1 MKHRL
6 GRSHDARGT
15 LRYRWTPR
23 LRSSLHV
30 VLMGLMAAALTS
42 HITSAAA
49 AQDLTVPSSANA
61 FNPAISLILS
71 GTYTHTRQDPA
82 TYALPGFALGDA
94 ASPGQRG
101 LGISATELH
110 LGANVDPDLYGA
122 MALIINPDNTVAL
135 EEVYF
140 QTTSLGYGVTVK
152 GGRFFSGI
160 GAINQKHPH
169 AWDFIDEPLVY
180 RAFLNFQYGDDGLQV
195 RWIAP
200 TDTFIELGGEVLRGS
215 GFVAGGSGKNGV
227 GSHSLFAHIG
237 GDVGVSQ
244 SWRVGGALL
253 NAAPR
258 DRESGDIAAGLPDK
272 FRGDSRLWAADFI
285 WKWAPNGNPRIR
297 NAVIQGEYFWREDD
311 GSMSGAVSGI
321 SGDYRARQSGGYLQG
336 VYQFMPRWRAGLR
349 YDMLVTH
356 ELNDASGTLAD
367 PNYNPLRASVI
378 LEFTKSEFSRF
389 RVQYNADQSQSDSV
403 DHQVYAQYQ
412 LSLGAHGGHQ
422 F

>member
-1 MKHRL
+1 MFRYILSTVTVAAFSASVLAAETDVSDTEQHLQTIEQRL
-6 GRSHDARGT
+6 QRLENAPPVN
-15 LRYRWTPR
+15 TP
-23 LRSSLHV
+23 V
-30 VLMGLMAAALTS
+30 A
-42 HITSAAA
+42 
-49 AQDLTVPSSANA
+49 SANA

-71 GTYTHTRQDPA
+71 GTYTDLSQDPA

-101 LGISATELH
+101 LGISPTELH
-110 LGANVDPDLYGA
+110 LGTNIDPDLYGA
-122 MALIINPDNTVAL
+122 MALILNPDDTVAL

-140 QTTSLGYGVTVK
+140 QTIGLDHGVTVK

-160 GAINQKHPH
+160 GALNQKHPH
-169 AWDFIDEPLVY
+169 AWDFIDEPLAY
-180 RAFLNFQYGDDGLQV
+180 RAFLNYQYRDDGLQV

-200 TDTFIELGGEVLRGS
+200 TETFIELGGEALRGS
-215 GFVAGGSGKNGV
+215 GFVAGGNEKNGV
-227 GSHSLFAHIG
+227 GAYSLFAHIG
-237 GDVGVSQ
+237 GDAGVSQ
-244 SWRVGGALL
+244 SWRIGGALL

-258 DRESGDIAAGLPDK
+258 GRESGDIAAELPDT
-272 FRGDSRLWAADFI
+272 FSGDSRLWTTDFI

-349 YDMLVTH
+349 HDVLATH
-356 ELNDASGTLAD
+356 ELSDASGTFAD
-367 PNYNPLRASVI
+367 LNGSPSRASAI
-378 LEFTKSEFSRF
+378 LEFTKNPFSRF
-389 RVQYNADQSQSDSV
+389 RVQYNHDQSRDDSSDR
-403 DHQVYAQYQ
+403 QVFVQYQ